1 MSENAELKGDT
12 RRLYCNH
19 CKCETNHV
27 MRGEHCRRDDEVEGS
42 HLVFFEEY
50 VHRLWICAGCD
61 TGTLEEA
68 WTCSGQCDHEGKQIY
83 ESRYYPSRAS
93 DHLLARRYKQ
103 LPENLGRIYVECIES
118 FNTGLRLL
126 CAAGLR
132 ALIEGICQDKNLSGR
147 NLEIKINSLNALLP
161 ENIVESLHV
170 FRFMGNEAMHEL
182 APSSGETLR
191 VAIEVCEDLL
201 NFLYELDYKA
211 QQLPRKKKED
221 QFNK

>member
-1 MSENAELKGDT
+1 MSENAELKSDT
-12 RRLYCNH
+12 CRLYCNH

-27 MRGEHCRRDDEVEGS
+27 MRGEHSRRFDEVEDS
-42 HLVFFEEY
+42 RLVYFEER

-68 WTCSGQCDHEGKQIY
+68 WTFSGQCDHEGNQIY
-83 ESRYYPSRAS
+83 DSRYYPSRAS
-93 DHLLARRYKQ
+93 GHLLARRYKQ

-132 ALIEGICQDKNLSGR
+132 ALIEGICQDKNISGR
-147 NLEIKINSLNALLP
+147 TLEIKINGLNALLTQ
-161 ENIVESLHV
+161 NIVESLHG

-182 APSSGETLR
+182 TPSSCETLR
-191 VAIEVCEDLL
+191 LAIEVCEDLL

-211 QQLPRKKKED
+211 QQLPSKKKDE
-221 QFNK
+221 QSNK